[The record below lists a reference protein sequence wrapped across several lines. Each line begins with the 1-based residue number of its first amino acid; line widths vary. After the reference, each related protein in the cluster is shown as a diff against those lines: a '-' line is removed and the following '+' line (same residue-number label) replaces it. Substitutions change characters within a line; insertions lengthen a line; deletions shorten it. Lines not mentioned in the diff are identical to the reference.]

1 MTVNISAIA
10 NMTGSPVTLFQ
21 VANTWTGNLFGIFL
35 LTIIT
40 MSTYYGLRGGING
53 EPSREALTAA
63 LFVGAIVSIFFVML
77 GILDNRFLAAT
88 ALLFT
93 GALVMLFNRN

>member
-1 MTVNISAIA
+1 MSVNITEII
-10 NMTGSPVTLFQ
+10 NMTGSPVAIFQ
-21 VANTWTGNLFGIFL
+21 VANSWTGNLFGILL

-40 MSTYYGLRGGING
+40 MSTYYGLRGGIRG

-63 LFVGAIVSIFFVML
+63 FFVGSIVSVFFVML

-88 ALLFT
+88 ALLFG
-93 GALVMLFNRN
+93 GALVMLFNR